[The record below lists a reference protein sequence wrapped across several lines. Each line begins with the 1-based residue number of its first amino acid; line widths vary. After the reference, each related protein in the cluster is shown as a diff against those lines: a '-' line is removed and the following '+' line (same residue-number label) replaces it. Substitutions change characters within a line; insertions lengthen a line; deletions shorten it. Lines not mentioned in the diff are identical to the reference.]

1 MNIKKARISIKIY
14 VAIYKLFTKE
24 ETQMTEKNLKKGSIS
39 FIIRKMQF
47 KTTLRFSI
55 IIARMTKTIIQIATH
70 EKV

>member
-1 MNIKKARISIKIY
+1 
-14 VAIYKLFTKE
+14 
-24 ETQMTEKNLKKGSIS
+24 MTEKNLKKGSTS

-70 EKV
+70 EKGNPSISINVRVENGD